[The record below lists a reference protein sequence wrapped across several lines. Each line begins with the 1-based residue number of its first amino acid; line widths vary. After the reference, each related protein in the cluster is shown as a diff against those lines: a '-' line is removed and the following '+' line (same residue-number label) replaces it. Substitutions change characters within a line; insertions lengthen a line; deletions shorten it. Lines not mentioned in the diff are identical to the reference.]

1 MVHMNMVQSPKRIP
15 VRFYRTLSGAEPVRE
30 WLKDLDAAGR
40 KIIGD
45 DLRTLEYGWPMGMP
59 LCRAM
64 ASHKGLSEVRSSLPH
79 RREARILFCVAGG
92 CLVLLHGF
100 IKKARSTPKADL
112 DLAAKR
118 MKEVLK

>member
-1 MVHMNMVQSPKRIP
+1 MVHKAMGQSPKRVP
-15 VRFYRTLSGAEPVRE
+15 VRFYRTPSGTEPVRA
-30 WLKDLDAAGR
+30 WLKAIDPADR

-59 LCRAM
+59 LCRPM
-64 ASHKGLSEVRSSLPH
+64 ASHKGLWEIRSSLPS
-79 RREARILFCVAGG
+79 RREPRILFCVAGG

-100 IKKARSTPKADL
+100 IKKAQRTPKADL

-118 MKEVLK
+118 MKEVLR